1 MDPISSQMIEEQ
13 PNTLKEQTTIVV
25 VTHLFRQ
32 AHRLANHVIFF
43 WMGKLVESGA
53 ARNIFSTLATIV
65 HELFSLEILAEV

>member
-53 ARNIFSTLATIV
+53 ARNIFSNPRDDRTRAYLAGDIG
-65 HELFSLEILAEV
+65 